1 LTTPFLLYGSYGYTG
16 SLIANLA
23 VSRGMKPILAG
34 RDLDRLKQQ
43 AGNLGLDYLHISLDD
58 PTSLRVA
65 LERVPLVLNCAGPFA
80 HTYRPVVEAC
90 LRLGKHYL
98 DITGEIKVFESLA
111 ALDARAR
118 EAGIML
124 LPGLGLDV
132 VPSDCLAVHLKQRL
146 PGATQLT
153 LAISGTGGGISR
165 GTALTSIEGISGQGV
180 VRRDGKLVPVPLLGK
195 TRQVDFG
202 RGPRLVA
209 NIPWGDVSTA
219 YYSTGIPNIET
230 YMALPKS
237 AMRMVNVFRPI
248 IGLGR
253 KRWMQRLL
261 KWAVMKRS
269 PGPSD
274 EILLHGRSRFWGQA
288 IDEQGNQVTSRL
300 ETLNGYALT
309 AETALAAVRRIL
321 AGDFKP
327 GFQTPA
333 LAYGA
338 DFILE
343 VDGSHREDIV

>member
-1 LTTPFLLYGSYGYTG
+1 
-16 SLIANLA
+16 
-23 VSRGMKPILAG
+23 MQPILAG
-34 RDLDRLKQQ
+34 RDKTRLKAQ
-43 AGNLGLDYLHISLDD
+43 ADKLGFEYRPCSLDD
-58 PTSLRVA
+58 VPSLEVA
-65 LERVPLVLNCAGPFA
+65 LNEVPLVLNCAGPFA
-80 HTYRPVVEAC
+80 HTYRPVVEVC

-98 DITGEIKVFESLA
+98 DITGEIKVFEALA

-124 LPGLGLDV
+124 LPGIGLDV
-132 VPSDCLAVHLKQRL
+132 VPSDCLAAHLKQRL
-146 PGATQLT
+146 PGATHLT

-202 RGPRLVA
+202 RGSRLVA

-230 YMALPKS
+230 YMAFSKS
-237 AMRMVNVFRPI
+237 AMRMVSIIRPI

-253 KRWMQRLL
+253 RRWMQRLL
-261 KWAVMKRS
+261 KWAVMRRS

-300 ETLNGYALT
+300 GTLNGYALT
-309 AETALAAVRRIL
+309 TETALAAVMRIL

-343 VDGSHREDIV
+343 FDGSHREDIV